1 MSGSR
6 GRCPQLLPLG
16 PACGAARR
24 PAPCRPAR
32 TRARC
37 GWPSG
42 KRRLQVGER
51 GGPPRSCV
59 RPEGARR
66 RGELRAGPLS
76 AFFIFPWKRQKGGK
90 TLPEAALP
98 VESFSASRFRHAL
111 PLMTAPE
118 PLLRSAVRSVR
129 LLAANRGCVGAALG
143 TELPSFGNVSSF
155 KWRFLS
161 EIKIWSAAS
170 SRLFSVYYAKMLRL
184 KNFQISPR
192 MSSVSGCL
200 YIIQI

>member
-129 LLAANRGCVGAALG
+129 LLAANRGLCGSRVGNGASIVRERQLIQMTLFIGDKNLAFG
-143 TELPSFGNVSSF
+143 SELPALLG
-155 KWRFLS
+155 L
-161 EIKIWSAAS
+161 
-170 SRLFSVYYAKMLRL
+170 LREDVTFEEL
-184 KNFQISPR
+184 PD
-192 MSSVSGCL
+192 
-200 YIIQI
+200 